1 MGDDAIAMFDGAD
14 TVVLYEELAFQDV
27 LPLLWRPMMSR
38 VDPGP
43 TGSFDERNLRL
54 LQAWDAMEEHV
65 PVEKQKS
72 EDAPYAAE
80 IMRLDLK
87 VNLLLDLVG
96 QLLAANRPRPPASPV
111 RFNALGAMWHATK
124 GGTLPEAGEQGIAEI
139 YLRDCMAEPLRLA
152 GRVTSVTP
160 DGHIKV
166 KFLPMGEAVSDLIE
180 KLAFRRHR
188 RQIAGARKPRR
199 GQERLELCPSNAL

>member
-1 MGDDAIAMFDGAD
+1 MGDDAIAMYDGGD

-27 LPLLWRPMMSR
+27 LPILWRPMTNP
-38 VDPGP
+38 VDRELM
-43 TGSFDERNLRL
+43 GSFDERNLRL

-80 IMRLDLK
+80 IVRLDLK
-87 VNLLLDLVG
+87 INLLLDLVG
-96 QLLAANRPRPPASPV
+96 QLLAANQHRPPSAPV
-111 RFNALGAMWHATK
+111 RFNALGAMWRAT
-124 GGTLPEAGEQGIAEI
+124 GTLPEAGEQGIAEI

-152 GRVTSVTP
+152 GRVTNVTP

-188 RQIAGARKPRR
+188 RQIAGARQPRR
-199 GQERLELCPSNAL
+199 GQ

>member
-1 MGDDAIAMFDGAD
+1 MYDGAD
-14 TVVLYEELAFQDV
+14 TIVLYEELAFQDV
-27 LPLLWRPMMSR
+27 LPVLWRPMAAGLERGM
-38 VDPGP
+38 
-43 TGSFDERNLRL
+43 TASFDDRNLRL

-65 PVEKQKS
+65 PVEKQKP

-96 QLLAANRPRPPASPV
+96 QLLASNRPRPTPTPIK
-111 RFNALGAMWHATK
+111 FNALGAQWHMT
-124 GGTLPEAGEQGIAEI
+124 GVPTLPEAGAQGVVEI

-152 GRVTSVTP
+152 GRVTNVTP

-188 RQIAGARKPRR
+188 RQIAGARQPKR
-199 GQERLELCPSNAL
+199 G

>member
-1 MGDDAIAMFDGAD
+1 MFDGAD

-27 LPLLWRPMMSR
+27 LPVVWRLLPS
-38 VDPGP
+38 P
-43 TGSFDERNLRL
+43 TDRDMTAGFTERNLRL

-65 PVEKQKS
+65 PLEKQKA

-80 IMRLDLK
+80 IMRLDMK

-96 QLLAANRPRPPASPV
+96 QLLAANRPRPPATPV
-111 RFNALGAMWHATK
+111 RFNALGATWQATTT
-124 GGTLPEAGEQGIAEI
+124 GTLPEAGEQGVAEI
-139 YLRDCMAEPLRLA
+139 YLRDCMAEPLRLV

-160 DGHIKV
+160 DRQIKV

-188 RQIAGARKPRR
+188 RQIAGARQPRR
-199 GQERLELCPSNAL
+199 

>member
-1 MGDDAIAMFDGAD
+1 MGDDDFTVCDGAD

-27 LPLLWRPMMSR
+27 LPILWRPMVSP
-38 VDPGP
+38 VDRELM
-43 TGSFDERNLRL
+43 GSFDERNLRL

-96 QLLAANRPRPPASPV
+96 QLLDSNRPRPPAAPV
-111 RFNALGAMWHATK
+111 RFNALGAMWRYRATR
-124 GGTLPEAGEQGIAEI
+124 PEQG
-139 YLRDCMAEPLRLA
+139 
-152 GRVTSVTP
+152 
-160 DGHIKV
+160 
-166 KFLPMGEAVSDLIE
+166 
-180 KLAFRRHR
+180 
-188 RQIAGARKPRR
+188 
-199 GQERLELCPSNAL
+199 